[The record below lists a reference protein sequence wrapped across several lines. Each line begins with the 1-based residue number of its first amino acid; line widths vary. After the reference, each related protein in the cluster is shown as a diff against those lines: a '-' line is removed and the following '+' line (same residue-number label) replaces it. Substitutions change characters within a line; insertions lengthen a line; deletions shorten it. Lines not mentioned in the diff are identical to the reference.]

1 MDDATLSRQVA
12 DDALRVARYAYT
24 VTQAQADDADDD
36 ALILKQ
42 SAAQVAAWAASQANP
57 RAPVHAHT
65 TYGQV
70 APTDALSL
78 LYAISG
84 MDATAWLAPATHAAW
99 AAQQRYLY
107 DALLRLSDACVAWG
121 DATA

>member
-24 VTQAQADDADDD
+24 VTQAQDDD
-36 ALILKQ
+36 ASDDALLLKQ
-42 SAAQVAAWAASQANP
+42 NAAQVAAWAATQANP
-57 RAPVHAHT
+57 RACNVHT
-65 TYGQV
+65 TYGHA

-84 MDATAWLAPATHAAW
+84 MDATAWLMPAMHAAW